1 LSPLPEQVLS
11 PEPELLRAW
20 GPAQEQVR
28 QPQEQ
33 RQQEQQPQ
41 EQRPQEQPEPEQLH
55 HHRMRYTQSQ
65 SLKEL
70 LVRRRPKG
78 P

>member
-1 LSPLPEQVLS
+1 
-11 PEPELLRAW
+11 
-20 GPAQEQVR
+20 VR

-41 EQRPQEQPEPEQLH
+41 EQPLQEQQQPEQLH